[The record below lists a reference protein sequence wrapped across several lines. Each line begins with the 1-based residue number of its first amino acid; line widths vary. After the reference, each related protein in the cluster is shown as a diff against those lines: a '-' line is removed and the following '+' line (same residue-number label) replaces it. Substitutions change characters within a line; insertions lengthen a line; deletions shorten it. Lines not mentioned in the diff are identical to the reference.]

1 MRPNVCI
8 VVLDAVRAQNLGL
21 YGHERETSPTIDEL
35 AEESVVFDHAVSPA
49 GVTVDSTASLF
60 TGLYPGTHRTGQHL
74 QVVADGPRLA
84 EMFSDSGYRTGAFPA
99 NPFIG
104 PGFGFDTG
112 FDIFRSS
119 EHRFSR
125 GMDVRKFF
133 SENKDR
139 PVHEIYRQFLKES
152 LDRDFPYHVGNA
164 LQFRFEL
171 FTRDDNGAEDA
182 VRKSVE
188 FVEDSNSPWFQ
199 YVHLNEAHMKNIS
212 NLYKVPEEHL
222 YRFVDR
228 ERVDATPLRRREGQ
242 HYSEESMD
250 VHARLYDGAIH
261 YLDERVAEITEA
273 IRRTGQWNDT
283 LLILTAD
290 HGELLGEHGRIGH
303 GELYEPC
310 VNVPLVIKP
319 ARSMERSA
327 GRESKRTST
336 IGLYSLLARMV
347 GHEEGQAHA
356 EVDSVFEDQEPVL
369 VQDNSSTWNWSSYE
383 SGVPGQHAIYSDG
396 LKLIR
401 RGTESELYRILDD
414 PEERDGL
421 SEDSEDFKRMNE
433 LIDSVLERFEQETK
447 SVEQADV
454 DSQTARR
461 LKDLGYL

>member
-1 MRPNVCI
+1 MKPNVCI
-8 VVLDAVRAQNLGL
+8 VVLDAVRAQNLNL
-21 YGHERETSPTIDEL
+21 YGHERETSPNIDQL

-60 TGLYPGTHRTGQHL
+60 TGLYPGTHQTGQYL
-74 QVVADGPRLA
+74 QLVADGPRLA

-112 FDIFRSS
+112 FDVFRSS
-119 EHRFSR
+119 EHRFAR
-125 GMDVRKFF
+125 GMDIRKFF
-133 SENKDR
+133 SENKER
-139 PVHEIYRQFLKES
+139 PVHEIYLQFLKES
-152 LDRDFPYHVGNA
+152 LDRNFPYHVGNA

-171 FTRDDNGAEDA
+171 FTRNDNGAEDA
-182 VRKSVE
+182 VWKSIE

-199 YVHLNEAHMKNIS
+199 YVHLNEAHMKNIPD
-212 NLYKVPEEHL
+212 LYKLPEEHL

-228 ERVDATPLRRREGQ
+228 ESVQTTSLSQSNEQ

-250 VHARLYDGAIH
+250 VHQRLYDGAIH
-261 YLDERVAEITEA
+261 YLDERVAEIIEA
-273 IRRTGQWNDT
+273 IKRMDQWDDT
-283 LLILTAD
+283 LFIITAD

-310 VNVPLVIKP
+310 VNVPLIIKP
-319 ARSMERSA
+319 AESMQRTV

-336 IGLYSLLARMV
+336 IGLYSLLAEIV
-347 GHEEGQAHA
+347 GHEEGQVHS
-356 EVDSVFEDQEPVL
+356 EVDSVFNDQEPVL

-383 SGVPGQHAIYSDG
+383 SGTPGQHAIYSDG

-414 PEERDGL
+414 PEEQNSLRV
-421 SEDSEDFKRMNE
+421 DSQEFAQMNE
-433 LIDSVLERFEQETK
+433 LMDAVLERFEQSGK
-447 SVEQADV
+447 SVEQADI
-454 DSQTARR
+454 DNHTAKR
-461 LKDLGYL
+461 LKDLGYI